1 METAVKRLYEG
12 MFLVDSAQASDWD
25 AVVKTIKKLLKR
37 SDAEIVTI
45 RNWAERR
52 LAYEIDHKSRG
63 TYVLCFFKADG
74 DKIRNIEKDV
84 QLSEQVMRVLI
95 LGTEGR
101 EKEDVERDMH
111 GLPEEKEEPKADKQV
126 EDTTSPEQADEPV
139 QSDEPP
145 AADVSEPEEPAETV
159 SEDMSEPEEPT
170 EPASVDA
177 TEPEQPAETV
187 SEDVS
192 EPEEP
197 AEPAAADLTE
207 PEQPAEPAS
216 DDAIEPE
223 KPAEPTSVDVI
234 EPEQPAT
241 PEASDTTEPEQ
252 PEKEQE
258 PKKPGKK
265 RFFNW

>member
-1 METAVKRLYEG
+1 LETAVKRLYEG

-37 SDAEIVTI
+37 SDAEIITI

-101 EKEDVERDMH
+101 EKQDIERDMH

-126 EDTTSPEQADEPV
+126 EDKTSPEQADEPEQSDKPAAADEIEPEQSDKPAVADETEPEQSDEPAVADAIEPV
-139 QSDEPP
+139 QSDEPAAP
-145 AADVSEPEEPAETV
+145 DETEPEQSDEPTAADASEPEESAELV
-159 SEDMSEPEEPT
+159 SEDMSEPE
-170 EPASVDA
+170 
-177 TEPEQPAETV
+177 
-187 SEDVS
+187 
-192 EPEEP
+192 
-197 AEPAAADLTE
+197 
-207 PEQPAEPAS
+207 
-216 DDAIEPE
+216 
-223 KPAEPTSVDVI
+223 KPAT
-234 EPEQPAT
+234 T
-241 PEASDTTEPEQ
+241 EASDTTEPQQ

-258 PKKPGKK
+258 PKKPDKK

>member
-37 SDAEIVTI
+37 SDVEIVTI
-45 RNWAERR
+45 RNWAERK

-84 QLSEQVMRVLI
+84 QLSEKVMRVLI

-101 EKEDVERDMH
+101 EKQDIEKDMH
-111 GLPEEKEEPKADKQV
+111 GLPEVKEDSRADEPV
-126 EDTTSPEQADEPV
+126 EDTTSPEQEDEPE
-139 QSDEPP
+139 QSDEPV
-145 AADVSEPEEPAETV
+145 AADEIEPEQSYEPVAMDVSEPEEPA
-159 SEDMSEPEEPT
+159 

-177 TEPEQPAETV
+177 TEPEQPAESV
-187 SEDVS
+187 SEDMS
-192 EPEEP
+192 
-197 AEPAAADLTE
+197 
-207 PEQPAEPAS
+207 
-216 DDAIEPE
+216 EPE
-223 KPAEPTSVDVI
+223 KPAEP
-234 EPEQPAT
+234 
-241 PEASDTTEPEQ
+241 EASDTSEPEQ

-258 PKKPGKK
+258 PKKSDKK